1 MTDFDARY
9 RDLQRRFVA
18 RCLSDLPLLE
28 QAAQGLEPVHPETLR
43 LAVHRM
49 AGGAGTF
56 GYHDLS
62 RLAGEVDDHL
72 LESPKP
78 PAERLRALIAMIR
91 GLDRD

>member
-1 MTDFDARY
+1 MRGFDDRY

-18 RCLSDLPLLE
+18 RCLSDLPILE

-43 LAVHRM
+43 LTVHRM

-72 LESPKP
+72 MESSRP
-78 PAERLRALIAMIR
+78 PAERLRALIAMIQA
-91 GLDRD
+91 LDD